1 MIVFIWRT
9 WQIFSFSFWEV
20 GDIPK
25 KLAQGERFRSDEHTH
40 KKTDN
45 CFCAVTFVYNT
56 SVTAPQQTPGAVL
69 SELQKNADDF
79 IQPRAKLCAF
89 DCQVD
94 DNRKTASRSL
104 ERGNQIADLHV
115 LFAQKKK
122 PKNLNRKKSPVS
134 CVKDLSMKRVL
145 PEHFCLP
152 VLLTSLH
159 T

>member
-1 MIVFIWRT
+1 M
-9 WQIFSFSFWEV
+9 

-115 LFAQKKK
+115 LFAQK
-122 PKNLNRKKSPVS
+122 
-134 CVKDLSMKRVL
+134 
-145 PEHFCLP
+145 
-152 VLLTSLH
+152 
-159 T
+159 

>member
-1 MIVFIWRT
+1 M
-9 WQIFSFSFWEV
+9 

-25 KLAQGERFRSDEHTH
+25 KLAQGERFRSDEHTQ

-89 DCQVD
+89 YCQVD

-122 PKNLNRKKSPVS
+122 PKNLNRKKKPSV
-134 CVKDLSMKRVL
+134 VRQGF
-145 PEHFCLP
+145 EHEKGITRAFLH
-152 VLLTSLH
+152 TSLVNIPSYLSNY
-159 T
+159 TEVIVMALLVV

>member
-1 MIVFIWRT
+1 M
-9 WQIFSFSFWEV
+9 

-25 KLAQGERFRSDEHTH
+25 KLAQGERFRSDEHTQ

-89 DCQVD
+89 YCQVD

-122 PKNLNRKKSPVS
+122 PKNLNRKKKPSV
-134 CVKDLSMKRVL
+134 VRQGF
-145 PEHFCLP
+145 EHEKGITRAF
-152 VLLTSLH
+152 LLTSLVNIPSYLSNY
-159 T
+159 TEVIVMALLVV

>member
-1 MIVFIWRT
+1 M
-9 WQIFSFSFWEV
+9 
-20 GDIPK
+20 
-25 KLAQGERFRSDEHTH
+25 
-40 KKTDN
+40 
-45 CFCAVTFVYNT
+45 TFVYNT

-89 DCQVD
+89 YCQVD

-122 PKNLNRKKSPVS
+122 PKNLNRKKARCRAS
-134 CVKDLSMKRVL
+134 RI
-145 PEHFCLP
+145 
-152 VLLTSLH
+152 
-159 T
+159 

>member
-1 MIVFIWRT
+1 M
-9 WQIFSFSFWEV
+9 

-25 KLAQGERFRSDEHTH
+25 KLAQGERFRSDEHTQ

-89 DCQVD
+89 YCQVD

-122 PKNLNRKKSPVS
+122 PKNLNRKKKPSV
-134 CVKDLSMKRVL
+134 VRQGF
-145 PEHFCLP
+145 EHEKGITRAFCLP

>member
-1 MIVFIWRT
+1 MC
-9 WQIFSFSFWEV
+9 SFEEPGRFFFFPFREV

-25 KLAQGERFRSDEHTH
+25 KLAQGERFRSDEHTQ

-45 CFCAVTFVYNT
+45 CFCAMTFVYNT

-145 PEHFCLP
+145 PEHFCIP

>member
-9 WQIFSFSFWEV
+9 WQIFSFSFREV

-25 KLAQGERFRSDEHTH
+25 KLAQGREVPLRWTHT

-89 DCQVD
+89 YCQVD

-145 PEHFCLP
+145 PEHFCIP

>member
-1 MIVFIWRT
+1 M
-9 WQIFSFSFWEV
+9 

-89 DCQVD
+89 YCQVD

-122 PKNLNRKKSPVS
+122 PKNLNRKKKPGV
-134 CVKDLSMKRVL
+134 VRQGF
-145 PEHFCLP
+145 EHEKGITRAF
-152 VLLTSLH
+152 LLTSLVNIPSYLSNY
-159 T
+159 TEVIVMALLVV